1 MAEQSTTLS
10 KVWHDQQQWSRVAN
24 RLKGGIRFWRS
35 IALAFA
41 ILGAILA
48 TAATQVG
55 LKSGLGQGLSIASA
69 VMLAVAPGI
78 QKAKLSQDTIKSWTR
93 ARSASEGL
101 KAEIYFYLTAT
112 PPYDA
117 ADHDVKLTKKV
128 NKIKGAVDDLAGY
141 TLRSSG
147 VDKDMPAVHDIDS
160 YLNKRVQSQI
170 DDYYRQKANENQRR
184 LTLFRNIEFAL
195 GLAATLLSAI
205 AAATHIGGFSAWV
218 AVVTTIA
225 AAITSHIA
233 AERYEHLVVSY
244 LATARQLESIT
255 QEWLVGDDKSAE
267 AAAKLVRGCEDVISR
282 ENESWMAA
290 WNRKEDRK
298 KSLKTDHHEALD

>member
-1 MAEQSTTLS
+1 MAEQSTTVS
-10 KVWHDQQQWSRVAN
+10 KVWHDQQQWSRAAN
-24 RLKGGIRFWRS
+24 RLKRGIRFWRI

-48 TAATQVG
+48 TAATQAG
-55 LKSGLGQGLSIASA
+55 LKSGLGQGLSVASA
-69 VMLAVAPGI
+69 AMLAVAPGI
-78 QKAKLSQDTIKSWTR
+78 QKTKLSQHAIESWTR
-93 ARSASEGL
+93 VRSASEGL
-101 KAEIYFYLTAT
+101 KTEIYLYLTAT
-112 PPYDA
+112 PPYNT
-117 ADHDVKLTKKV
+117 ADHDVKLTKKA

-141 TLRSSG
+141 TLRSPG
-147 VDKDMPAVHDIDS
+147 VDKEMPAVRDIDS
-160 YLNKRVQSQI
+160 YLDKRVQSQI
-170 DDYYRQKANENQRR
+170 DGYYRKKADENQRR

-205 AAATHIGGFSAWV
+205 AAATHVGGFSAWV

-255 QEWLVGDDKSAE
+255 EEWLVGDDKSAE
-267 AAAKLVRGCEDVISR
+267 AAARLVRGCEDVISS
-282 ENESWMAA
+282 ENEGWMAA
-290 WNRKEDRK
+290 WNKKQDTK
-298 KSLKTDHHEALD
+298 KSLRVAKV

>member
-1 MAEQSTTLS
+1 MAAQSTTVS
-10 KVWHDQQQWSRVAN
+10 KVWHDQQQWSQTAN
-24 RLKGGIRFWRS
+24 RLKGSIGFWRS

-48 TAATQVG
+48 TAATQAG

-69 VMLAVAPGI
+69 AMLAVAPGI
-78 QKAKLSQDTIKSWTR
+78 QKTKLSQHAIESWTR

-101 KAEIYFYLTAT
+101 KAEIYLYLTAT
-112 PPYDA
+112 PPYDDA
-117 ADHDVKLTKKV
+117 ADRDVKLTK
-128 NKIKGAVDDLAGY
+128 NANEIKEAVDDLAGD
-141 TLRSSG
+141 TLRSPG
-147 VDKDMPAVHDIDS
+147 VDKDMPAVHDVDS
-160 YLNKRVQSQI
+160 YLDKRVQSQI
-170 DDYYRQKANENQRR
+170 DGYYRQKADESQGR

-195 GLAATLLSAI
+195 GLAATLLSTI
-205 AAATHIGGFSAWV
+205 AAVTHVGGFSAWV

-244 LATARQLESIT
+244 MATARQLESIT
-255 QEWLVGDDKSAE
+255 EVWLASDDKSAE

-290 WNRKEDRK
+290 WNKKKDKK
-298 KSLKTDHHEALD
+298 KSLKVAKA

>member
-1 MAEQSTTLS
+1 MAQQSTTVS
-10 KVWHDQQQWSRVAN
+10 KVWHDQQQWSRAAN
-24 RLKGGIRFWRS
+24 RLKRGIRLWRS

-48 TAATQVG
+48 TAATQAG
-55 LKSGLGQGLSIASA
+55 LKTGLGQSLSIASA
-69 VMLAVAPGI
+69 ALLAVAPAI
-78 QKAKLSQDTIKSWTR
+78 QKTKLSQHAIESWTR

-112 PPYDA
+112 PPYAA
-117 ADHDVKLTKKV
+117 ADRDVKLTK
-128 NKIKGAVDDLAGY
+128 NANDIKEAVDDLAGY
-141 TLRSSG
+141 TLRLPG
-147 VDKDMPAVHDIDS
+147 VDKDMPAVHDVDS
-160 YLNKRVQSQI
+160 YLDKRVQSQI
-170 DDYYRQKANENQRR
+170 DGYYRKKADENQRR

-195 GLAATLLSAI
+195 GLGATLLSAI
-205 AAATHIGGFSAWV
+205 AAATHVGGYSAWV

-244 LATARQLESIT
+244 MATARQLETIT
-255 QEWLVGDDKSAE
+255 EEWLVADDKNAK

-290 WNRKEDRK
+290 WNKKKDKK
-298 KSLKTDHHEALD
+298 KSLKVAKA